1 MNFLREAL
9 NLVNGVLLALVE
21 SAMFF
26 IIFVIAYRGIY
37 FFSVWTL
44 ERVVVAPTDFRII
57 PRIVSKYSNLYIYI
71 LPGYMM
77 LYRII
82 PVQ

>member
-37 FFSVWTL
+37 FFSVCTL
-44 ERVVVAPTDFRII
+44 ERVIVAPTDFCII
-57 PRIVSKYSNLYIYI
+57 PRIVSKNSNLNI
-71 LPGYMM
+71 
-77 LYRII
+77 
-82 PVQ
+82 